1 MSTTYTS
8 GKQAGVFFLP
18 NGEPIY
24 ALFEKT
30 RESNTSPSI
39 AKWSCYAIGNY
50 AAVMKAIGYSASSCV
65 GGCLQGEGRRELK
78 PENYIAAWQKEL
90 ANPVRILT
98 EGRTISVNFKRD
110 NKCWRSEDEPKVM
123 EEAKKLCERLNRADL
138 IKPLIEENSNVTLS
152 FDTDAEV
159 IAELFKVREG
169 VFSAYRLF
177 NHYDLGTLHVPLD
190 LPTPNKTF
198 IPPTVQA
205 YRLPFEGILVKFGD
219 GPFRAYGRYGNY
231 RIDQTFIHEIVIPAE
246 IYRPGVAKSL
256 MKMLKDVTDNAKEL
270 SEDTSVVVHLPEQTG
285 SYLKS
290 VLNNL
295 NQSND
300 NSAGDQKTLTIKLS
314 EFENFS
320 NDAYHVYALLDIGE
334 VRTEWQFADTKGAAV
349 QHAQAAT
356 DLNQLS
362 FF

>member
-30 RESNTSPSI
+30 RESNLSPSI

-50 AAVMKAIGYSASSCV
+50 SDAMKAIMYSASACV
-65 GGCLQGEGRRELK
+65 GGCLQGEGRRDLK

-98 EGRTISVNFKRD
+98 EGRTISINFKRD
-110 NKCWRSEDEPKVM
+110 NKCWRSEDLPKVI
-123 EEAKKLCERLNRADL
+123 EETKKLCERLNRADL
-138 IKPLIEENSNVTLS
+138 IKPLIEDNSNVTLS

-190 LPTPNKTF
+190 LPASDKTF

-205 YRLPFEGILVKFGD
+205 YRLPCEGMLVKFGD
-219 GPFRAYGRYGNY
+219 GPFKAYGRYGTY
-231 RIDQTFIHEIVIPAE
+231 RIDQTFIHEVVLTAE
-246 IYRPGVAKSL
+246 LHRPGAAKSL
-256 MKMLKDVTDNAKEL
+256 MKMLNDVTENATEL
-270 SEDTSVVVHLPEQTG
+270 SEDTAVVVHLPEQIEG
-285 SYLKS
+285 YLKS
-290 VLNNL
+290 VMNEV
-295 NQSND
+295 SKD
-300 NSAGDQKTLTIKLS
+300 GGMISEEHKTLTIKLS
-314 EFENFS
+314 EFEKFRS
-320 NDAYHVYALLDIGE
+320 DAYHVYALLGLDELSI
-334 VRTEWQFADTKGAAV
+334 EWQFGEMKAAGV
-349 QHAQAAT
+349 QHLHAAT

>member
-30 RESNTSPSI
+30 RESNLSPSI
-39 AKWSCYAIGNY
+39 AKWSCFAIGNY
-50 AAVMKAIGYSASSCV
+50 AAVMRAIGYSASACV
-65 GGCLQGEGRRELK
+65 GGCLQGEGRRDIK

-123 EEAKKLCERLNRADL
+123 EETKKLCERLNRADL
-138 IKPLIEENSNVTLS
+138 IKPLIEENSNVSLS
-152 FDTDAEV
+152 FDTDAEA

-177 NHYDLGTLHVPLD
+177 NHYDLGTLQISLD
-190 LPTPNKTF
+190 LPTSDKTF

-205 YRLPFEGILVKFGD
+205 YRLPCEGMLVKFGD
-219 GPFRAYGRYGNY
+219 GQFRAYGRYGNF
-231 RIDQTFIHEIVIPAE
+231 RIDQTFIHEVVIPAE
-246 IYRPGVAKSL
+246 LYRPGSAKSL
-256 MKMLKDVTDNAKEL
+256 MKMLKEVTDNAKEL
-270 SEDTSVVVHLPEQTG
+270 SEDTAVVIHLPDQIEG
-285 SYLKS
+285 YLKS
-290 VLNNL
+290 VLKEVNNGFGII
-295 NQSND
+295 SD
-300 NSAGDQKTLTIKLS
+300 YQKTLTIKLS

-334 VRTEWQFADTKGAAV
+334 LRTEWQFDKTKSAAV
-349 QHAQAAT
+349 QPVQAAT